1 MAQII
6 DVSSVIDERK
16 LGRFHVVLLI
26 ATFLTV
32 LVDGYDISAAAFAA
46 PALAKEW
53 HLQRAQLG
61 PLFSA
66 GLFSGLFG
74 PMIFGY
80 IADKF
85 GRKIA
90 TVIAVAFFGVFTL
103 GTVWAQSLTELIVL
117 RFIAGIGIAA
127 VLSLV
132 TALNNEFAPRRYRA
146 TMFILMFCG
155 TTFGG
160 GLGGFVVGQ
169 LMPTHGWQILFWI
182 GGLVPLGVAVLLAL
196 VLPESAKFL
205 ALRPSRHRELAALL
219 RRIDPKLTVAPD
231 AQFVLHGEE
240 RTKFSFGSILAGRL
254 AWMTPLFWIVNAV
267 NLMIFYFVSQ
277 WMPTLLSNAGVSM
290 ADAAMATTLFQ
301 FGGTAGGLILMR
313 PLDRWGFIPVPIL
326 FALAVPVVACIG
338 LPGLSETTVM
348 ILVTLAGFCL
358 LGLQFGN
365 LSSEGNIFPTAVRGV
380 GVGTCYTAGRVGGVI
395 GPLVGGILLGS
406 GVSLTQLFFIAA
418 IPLVLGLAAAIA
430 ITPTYRAHYHPNR
443 ADRVADLTVAASKSA
458 AE

>member
-1 MAQII
+1 MAQVI
-6 DVSSVIDERK
+6 DVGRVIDESK
-16 LGRFHVVLLI
+16 LGTFHVVLLV
-26 ATFLTV
+26 ATFFTV

-53 HLQRAQLG
+53 HLRRADLG

-80 IADKF
+80 FADRF
-85 GRKIA
+85 GRKPA
-90 TVIAVAFFGVFTL
+90 TVIAVAFFGIFTL
-103 GTVWAQSLTELIVL
+103 GTVWTESLTQIIVL

-160 GLGGFVVGQ
+160 GLGGFVVAR

-182 GGLVPLGVAVLLAL
+182 GGIVPLVMAVVLAL

-205 ALRPSRHRELAALL
+205 ALRPQRHRELARLL
-219 RRIDPKLTVAPD
+219 HRIAPTLAIPPD
-231 AQFVLHGEE
+231 AQFTLHGEE
-240 RTKFSFGSILAGRL
+240 RVKFSLGSILVGRL
-254 AWMTPLFWIVNAV
+254 AWVTPLFWIVNAV

-290 ADAAMATTLFQ
+290 TQAAFATTLFQ

-326 FALAVPVVACIG
+326 FAVAIPVVACIG
-338 LPGLSETTVM
+338 LPGLSETSVFA
-348 ILVTLAGFCL
+348 LVTLAGFCL

-365 LSSEGNIFPTAVRGV
+365 LSSEGNIFPTAVRGF
-380 GVGTCYTAGRVGGVI
+380 GVGSCFTAGRVGAVI
-395 GPLVGGILLGS
+395 GPLVGGFLIGG
-406 GVSLTQLFFIAA
+406 GVSLSHLFFIAA
-418 IPLVLGLAAAIA
+418 IPLFLGLAAAIA
-430 ITPTYRAHYHPNR
+430 ITPVYRAHYHPNR
-443 ADRVADLTVAASKSA
+443 DEHVAELRVAPSKT
-458 AE
+458 

>member
-6 DVSSVIDERK
+6 DVGRVIDERR
-16 LGRFHVVLLI
+16 LGGFHVMLLV
-26 ATFLTV
+26 ATFFTV

-74 PMIFGY
+74 PIVFGY
-80 IADKF
+80 IADRF
-85 GRKIA
+85 GRKRA
-90 TVIAVAFFGVFTL
+90 TVAAVAFFGVFTL
-103 GTVWAQSLTELIVL
+103 GTVWAETLTQLIVL

-127 VLSLV
+127 VLALV
-132 TALNNEFAPRRYRA
+132 TALNNEFAPRRIRA
-146 TMFILMFCG
+146 TMFVLMFCG

-160 GLGGFVVGQ
+160 GLGGFVVAR
-169 LMPTHGWQILFWI
+169 LMPTYGWPILFWI
-182 GGLVPLGVAVLLAL
+182 GGIIPLVMAVVLAF

-205 ALRPSRHRELAALL
+205 ALHPARHAELAALL
-219 RRIDPKLTVAPD
+219 RRIDPTLAIPPD
-231 AQFVLHGEE
+231 AQFTLHGEE
-240 RTKFSFGSILAGRL
+240 RQRFNLASILAGRL
-254 AWMTPLFWIVNAV
+254 AWVTPLFWIVNAV

-290 ADAAMATTLFQ
+290 AHAALATTLFQ

-326 FALAVPVVACIG
+326 FAVAIPVVACIG
-338 LPGLSETTVM
+338 LPGLSETMVM
-348 ILVTLAGFCL
+348 VLVTLAGFCL

-365 LSSEGNIFPTAVRGV
+365 IASEGNVFPTAVRGF
-380 GVGTCYTAGRVGGVI
+380 GVGSCFTAGRVGAVI
-395 GPLVGGILLGS
+395 GPLVGGFLLAG
-406 GVSLTQLFFIAA
+406 GISLTHLFFVAA
-418 IPLVLGLAAAIA
+418 IPLVLGLAAALA
-430 ITPTYRAHYHPNR
+430 ITPIYRAHYHPNR
-443 ADRVADLTVAASKSA
+443 TERAAPLQVAPSKT
-458 AE
+458 